1 MEDKMLDTLMKNS
14 FTNQLLLTCD
24 AGTGLS
30 LSLLAAGFLLSAQNS
45 PAITLHPADPLN
57 STCRQYT

>member
-1 MEDKMLDTLMKNS
+1 MEDMFDMLIKNS
-14 FTNQLLLTCD
+14 FTNQLFCVV
-24 AGTGLS
+24 GTGLS
-30 LSLLAAGFLLSAQNS
+30 LSLLAMGFLLSAQNS